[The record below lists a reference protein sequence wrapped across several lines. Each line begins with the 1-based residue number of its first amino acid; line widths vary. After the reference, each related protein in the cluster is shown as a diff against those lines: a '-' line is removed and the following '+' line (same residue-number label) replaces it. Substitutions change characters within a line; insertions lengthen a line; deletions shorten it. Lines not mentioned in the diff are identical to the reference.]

1 MAFLDIK
8 HTKSLF
14 FILTTNKKSGT
25 IQLEQEL
32 KQIRNIT

>member
-1 MAFLDIK
+1 MTFLDIN

-14 FILTTNKKSGT
+14 FILTTNKKSGA